1 MTEVGTL
8 GKHVLSPT
16 VSLQTPRPLQQLVV
30 PLISR
35 ETCSCLYNINAV
47 PDEPHT
53 IQQDMLCAGYVKG
66 GKDACQVTKRQSKP
80 ERAEGSWQEWPQPEV
95 YPDRAFFFPLG

>member
-1 MTEVGTL
+1 M
-8 GKHVLSPT
+8 
-16 VSLQTPRPLQQLVV
+16 SLQTPRPLQQLEV

-47 PDEPHT
+47 PEEPHT

-66 GKDACQVTKRQSKP
+66 GKDACQVTGDTCTLSGGGLSGAGMDDYR
-80 ERAEGSWQEWPQPEV
+80 PQV
-95 YPDRAFFFPLG
+95 CPDSSFFSLG